1 MHRTKV
7 VNITSVNCKGKLTG
21 LPFFVFN
28 PENARQFL
36 TEPIINWY
44 ILCIRSARRTL
55 HFKIRVNSKKM
66 NIFKQ
71 QSLTRSTLL
80 KVGLW
85 ITIVIILT
93 TLICYLLVASM
104 IEKQTLHQL
113 EKYVIERGEREN
125 NIFALAQDNHAL
137 LQEALIE
144 QLEEQYELGESL
156 NGAEKEISS
165 EESVPISTKPV
176 PHYSN
181 NDEVKAFDDLFVRH
195 ADGVIRNRPES
206 FDGSQQSCV
215 YIDKSLPITTD
226 LKRQVLT
233 YYQLTTQYGQAW
245 SSRFANTYILTADN
259 IISQYWPTI
268 ATWCQ
273 DATADLDLTKKESF
287 WVADSEHNPDRAT
300 VWTGVYYDAVA
311 NEWRVSAIT
320 PVDWN
325 GQHIANIGSDIELN
339 DLLERTLTQRL
350 ENTYNIIF
358 RSDGRLI
365 VHPRWIY
372 QMMDKGGKFSMLEDG
387 SRQLKHIFHLVQKT
401 GIGIVEDQQNYQYL
415 AITRIEATD
424 WYFIVVFPK
433 TFIAETAWETAK
445 LILILGILSLL
456 IVLIILY
463 IIMHQQITKPLHDL
477 LVATLRLGEH
487 HFDFQLNFHR
497 NDELG
502 RLADSFKAMAM
513 ILEER
518 EKQLINYAND
528 LEEKNVELTGA
539 KEKAETA
546 NLTKSQFIANM
557 SHELRTPLN
566 AIIGYSEMLQ
576 EDAVDLGEDE
586 FVLDLDKINTAGK
599 HLLGLINDVLDLSKI
614 EAGKMEVYIEAFDLS
629 SLLNEVIT
637 TIQPM
642 VKKQNNTLI
651 LQNTENLGVMH
662 ADVTKVRQALF
673 NLLSNAAKF
682 TKKGVIT
689 LLVKRQECPDNGF
702 KMKENLEKCDWVEFS
717 VNDTGIGMSEEQ
729 IQKIF
734 QAFTQADASTTRKYG
749 GTGLGLVITKRFIEM
764 MGGTI
769 HVESEYGQG
778 CTFTIRLPS
787 KVISTSSKTA
797 AETDT
802 STNDIPKERGQVLV
816 IDDDPAVRELL
827 KNYLTKQGYQV
838 IVANGGDEGLR
849 LARQLHPDAIT
860 LDAMMPGMD
869 GWMVL
874 SALKT
879 DPALADI
886 PVIMASMI
894 EDRQLGYSLGAND
907 YLVKPINRE
916 QLKTVLN
923 KYHINK
929 QAVPEVMVIDDDLS
943 SLQMTEIM
951 LKKAGDWQV
960 VTAENGRIGLE
971 KVAKKQPDLIL
982 LDLMMPEMD
991 GFEFVNN
998 LREHEKW
1005 RKIPLVVLTA
1015 KDITLEERAILN
1027 NQTQM
1032 VFQKDHYHKDKL
1044 LMEIQELLE
1053 NH

>member
-1 MHRTKV
+1 
-7 VNITSVNCKGKLTG
+7 
-21 LPFFVFN
+21 
-28 PENARQFL
+28 
-36 TEPIINWY
+36 
-44 ILCIRSARRTL
+44 
-55 HFKIRVNSKKM
+55 M
-66 NIFKQ
+66 NIFKE

-137 LQEALIE
+137 LQQALIE
-144 QLEEQYELGESL
+144 HLEEQNELTEAEERV
-156 NGAEKEISS
+156 NGAEQEISS
-165 EESVPISTKPV
+165 EDSVPISTMPF
-176 PHYSN
+176 PHSYN
-181 NDEVKAFDDLFVRH
+181 NWEVKAFDDLFVRY
-195 ADGVIRNRPES
+195 ADGVIRNRPEY

-215 YIDKSLPITTD
+215 YIDESLPITTD

-233 YYQLTTQYGQAW
+233 FYQLTTQYGQAW
-245 SSRFANTYILTADN
+245 SSRFGNTYIFTPDN
-259 IISQYWPTI
+259 IIAQYWPNI
-268 ATWCQ
+268 PTWCQ
-273 DATADLDLTKKESF
+273 DASAHLDLTQKESF
-287 WVADSEHNPDRAT
+287 WVADYEHDPDRNT

-320 PVDWN
+320 PVDWKR
-325 GQHIANIGSDIELN
+325 QHIANIGSDIELN

-372 QMMDKGGKFSMLEDG
+372 QMMDKGGKFNMLEDG
-387 SRQLKHIFHLVQKT
+387 GHQLKHIFNLVQKT
-401 GIGIVEDQQNYQYL
+401 GTGIIEDEQNYQYL

-424 WYFIVVFPK
+424 WYFVVVFPK
-433 TFIAETAWETAK
+433 TFIADTAWETAQ
-445 LILILGILSLL
+445 LILILGILSLF

-463 IIMHQQITKPLHDL
+463 IIMHQQITKPLHDF

-528 LEEKNVELTGA
+528 LEEKNVQLTEA

-576 EDAVDLGEDE
+576 EDAVDMGEE
-586 FVLDLDKINTAGK
+586 LFVADLEKINTAGK

-629 SLLNEVIT
+629 SLLNEVIA
-637 TIQPM
+637 TIQPL

-651 LQNTENLGVMH
+651 LQNTENLGNMQ
-662 ADVTKVRQALF
+662 ADVTKVRQALL

-689 LLVKRQECPDNGF
+689 LLVKRQECPDDGYETKGNS
-702 KMKENLEKCDWVEFS
+702 ERCHWVEFS
-717 VNDTGIGMSEEQ
+717 VTDTGIGMSEDQ
-729 IQKIF
+729 IEKIF
-734 QAFTQADASTTRKYG
+734 QAFTQADSSTTRKYG
-749 GTGLGLVITKRFIEM
+749 GSGLGLVITKRFIEM

-787 KVISTSSKTA
+787 KVTSKSSTPAAKTDISANETS
-797 AETDT
+797 
-802 STNDIPKERGQVLV
+802 RGEVLV
-816 IDDDPAVRELL
+816 IDDDPAVRDLF

-838 IVANGGDEGLR
+838 SVANGGDEGLR

-894 EDRQLGYSLGAND
+894 EDKQLGYSLGATD

-916 QLKTVLN
+916 QLSAVLN

-943 SLQMTEIM
+943 SLQMIETM
-951 LKKAGDWQV
+951 LKKAGGWQV

-971 KVAKKQPDLIL
+971 KITEKQPDLIL

-991 GFEFVNN
+991 GFEFVTH
-998 LREHEKW
+998 LREHEKL
-1005 RKIPLVVLTA
+1005 RRIPIVVLTA

-1027 NQTQM
+1027 NYAQM

-1044 LMEIQELLE
+1044 LQEIQELLE